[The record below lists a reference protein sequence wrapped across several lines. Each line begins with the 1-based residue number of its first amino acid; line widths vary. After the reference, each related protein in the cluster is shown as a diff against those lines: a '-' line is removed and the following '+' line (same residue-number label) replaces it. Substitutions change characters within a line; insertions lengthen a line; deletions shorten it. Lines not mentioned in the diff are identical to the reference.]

1 MKRIGWNEKISP
13 VKVEEKK
20 EKGGG
25 KKEKNKKGNLTN
37 RTQKQAQEGNL
48 DAS

>member
-1 MKRIGWNEKISP
+1 MNGIRGSEKMFSVN
-13 VKVEEKK
+13 VKEKK

-37 RTQKQAQEGNL
+37 RTRKQT
-48 DAS
+48 